1 MHNRRAAFVIS
12 AVDVNGC
19 PHPRVPEYAFF
30 GRSNVGKSSLIN
42 MITGVKNLAKTSS
55 TPGKTQLLNYF
66 EVDDDTWY
74 LVDLPGYG
82 YAKVSKKARRDWE
95 KIIREYLSVRK
106 SLVYTFILVDT
117 RHKPQNSDLEL
128 INWMGEQGLPFCLVF
143 TKADKISRK
152 AVKRNV
158 EEYKN
163 VLAQKWEELPPIFI
177 TSSHSG
183 EGKSELNNFIALSNI
198 EYANLV
204 ANNQ

>member
-1 MHNRRAAFVIS
+1 MNNRRAAFVVS
-12 AVDVNGC
+12 AADVTGC
-19 PHPRVPEYAFF
+19 PQPRLPEYAFF

-42 MITGVKNLAKTSS
+42 MITGVKNLARTSA
-55 TPGKTQLLNYF
+55 TPGKTQLLNYYM
-66 EVDDDTWY
+66 VDEDTWY

-82 YAKVSKKARRDWE
+82 YAKVSKKSRRNWE
-95 KIIREYLSVRK
+95 KIIREYLVQRT

-117 RHKPQNSDLEL
+117 RHDPQASDLEL

-158 EEYKN
+158 EVYKN
-163 VLAQKWEELPPIFI
+163 VLSEKWEELPPVFI

-183 EGKSELNNFIALSNI
+183 EGKAEINSFIEQCNS
-198 EYANLV
+198 EYASV
-204 ANNQ
+204 IAEQ

>member
-1 MHNRRAAFVIS
+1 MNNRRAAFVIS
-12 AVDVNGC
+12 AADAAGC

-66 EVDDDTWY
+66 TVDEDTWY

-95 KIIREYLSVRK
+95 KIIREYLTIRK

-128 INWMGEQGLPFCLVF
+128 INWMGEQGLPFCLIF
-143 TKADKISRK
+143 TKADKISRN

-183 EGKSELNNFIALSNI
+183 EGKSEINNFIALSNI
-198 EYANLV
+198 EYAALV
-204 ANNQ
+204 GQNQ